1 MFSEV
6 LEDSQVIESVLICP
20 NKFSRSSLKF
30 GKVRKRSLKFAK
42 VRQGFTKVRNGSA
55 RLPTVLSCSLVL
67 FVRLGLL
74 LRSSNVC
81 QGLLR
86 YAVVC

>member
-6 LEDSQVIESVLICP
+6 LEDSQVIECVLVCP
-20 NKFSRSSLKF
+20 HKFSRSSLKF
-30 GKVRKRSLKFAK
+30 GKVRKRSLRFAK
-42 VRQGFTKVRNGSA
+42 IRQGFTKVPNGSA
-55 RLPTVLSCSLVL
+55 RFPTVPSGSLVL
-67 FVRLGLL
+67 FVPLGLL
-74 LRSSNVC
+74 LRSTNVC